1 VATPVFA
8 ALFAAGAVAG
18 LCGAIAGLASIAS
31 YPALLAAGLPPV
43 AANVTNTVAMLST
56 TVGSIA
62 GARPE
67 LQGRWPE
74 LVPLAVQAGAGGALG
89 VAVLLLAPASVFA
102 AAVPVL
108 IAAGACLVLAAPAI
122 RRRSEGR
129 NLTGDRPSRRPSAA
143 VVLAGL
149 YGGYFAAG
157 AGVVM
162 MGVLSLREVTSA
174 HVTAA
179 MRNVCS
185 GAANLVATL
194 VLLVAAP
201 VDFTAVLPLS
211 AGALLGSWVGPR
223 LMRRLPEAPLR
234 ITISVAG
241 FALAGALAFG

>member
-1 VATPVFA
+1 VTTLVFA
-8 ALFAAGAVAG
+8 SLFTAGAVAG
-18 LCGAIAGLASIAS
+18 LCGSIAGLASIAS

-56 TVGSIA
+56 TAGSIA
-62 GARPE
+62 GSRPE
-67 LQGRWPE
+67 LRGRWAG
-74 LVPLAVQAGAGGALG
+74 LIPLALQAGTGGALG
-89 VAVLLLAPASVFA
+89 VAVLLLTPESVFA

-108 IAAGACLVLAAPAI
+108 VAAGACLVLAAPAI

-129 NLTGDRPSRRPSAA
+129 NPAGARPSRRLSAA

-157 AGVVM
+157 AGVLM
-162 MGVLSLREVTSA
+162 MGVLSLREVTSVQ
-174 HVTAA
+174 VTAA

-185 GAANLVATL
+185 GAANLAATL

-201 VDFTAVLPLS
+201 VDFTAVLPLG

-234 ITISVAG
+234 ITISMAG
-241 FALAGALAFG
+241 FALAGALASR